1 MTDYELILERMMSV
15 VTLNFENGPLT
26 LFQVY
31 APDSSYSDAEI
42 NLFYKQL
49 QDRLNLIPKRN
60 KEIILGDFNAKIGH
74 DANVNWPKTTGRS
87 SIGDVNGSGEMLL
100 QFKLSIINTFYK
112 QKKHRLVT
120 WISSDGRPKPD
131 RFIKNIKKLQS
142 I

>member
-31 APDSSYSDAEI
+31 APDS
-42 NLFYKQL
+42 L

-120 WISSDGRPKPD
+120 WISSDGIPKPD